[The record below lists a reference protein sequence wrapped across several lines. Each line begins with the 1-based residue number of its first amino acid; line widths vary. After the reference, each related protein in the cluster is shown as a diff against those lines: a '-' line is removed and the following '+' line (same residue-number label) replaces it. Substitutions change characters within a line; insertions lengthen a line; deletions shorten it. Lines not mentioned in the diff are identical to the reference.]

1 MLGKLI
7 SYEIR
12 GLWKPMLIIF
22 AIMVVAGAVG
32 TAALFGFGAISY
44 SNVYLS
50 DMQATQ
56 SASLFMLAV
65 FAGFILMAGPAALTI
80 LVIVRFYRTM
90 FTDEGYLTLTL
101 PVSTAKLVL
110 AKFLV
115 AFAISFIGVF
125 LALVLGSVMLAPMIE
140 EPWTDCLGMI
150 LSASGGDFAAS
161 LYEGLSASSMVL
173 GVVNIV
179 VSVGYGLGLAY
190 LSFTL
195 GAWWAKRHKVAAAIA
210 VYFGISWLV
219 SLVFSIVNVFTMLN
233 DAYAYEHFARLS
245 LITEV
250 QMVCYAAI
258 AVAAVAL
265 SIFLIRRKVDLS

>member
-12 GLWKPMLIIF
+12 GLWKPALIIL
-22 AIMVVAGAVG
+22 AVMVAAGVVG
-32 TAALFGFGAISY
+32 MASLFGFNAISY
-44 SNVYLS
+44 DSAYLS
-50 DMQATQ
+50 DARATQ

-65 FAGFILMAGPAALTI
+65 FAGFILMAGPLALTI

-110 AKFLV
+110 AKFFV
-115 AFAISFIGVF
+115 GFAVSFIGIF
-125 LALVLGSVMLAPMIE
+125 LALMLGSAMLSPLIE

-150 LSASGGDFAAS
+150 LAASGGDLAAS
-161 LYEGLSASSMVL
+161 LYEGLPASSVAL
-173 GVVNIV
+173 GVVNIF
-179 VSVGYGLGLAY
+179 VSVGYGLALAY

-210 VYFGISWLV
+210 IYFGISWLV
-219 SLVFSIVNVFTMLN
+219 SLLFSIVNVFSMLN
-233 DAYAYEHFARLS
+233 NAYPYEHFAQFGA
-245 LITEV
+245 IMEI
-250 QMVCYAAI
+250 QMVCYAVL

-265 SIFLIRRKVDLS
+265 TIFLVRRKVDLS